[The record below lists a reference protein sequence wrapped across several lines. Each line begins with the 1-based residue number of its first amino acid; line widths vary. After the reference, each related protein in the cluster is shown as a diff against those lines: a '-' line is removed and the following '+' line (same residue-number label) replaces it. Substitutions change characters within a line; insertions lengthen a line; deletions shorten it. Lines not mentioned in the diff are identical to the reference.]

1 MPWLKAR
8 RRATPRLRGLTTIS
22 QHLNGKDGMIMK
34 KVLAFAVLA
43 LTVLSCSKEIAEQ
56 QLVPAVEKSYTSF
69 TATGE
74 EISKVAL
81 DFAEEQ
87 NVKWEDADQLA
98 VFDGSAKNIF
108 SIKAGSNTGAS
119 AVFEGEVSDG
129 ATTLYAV
136 YPASAGEA
144 LEGTDIKVSVPAAQ
158 TIPSGA
164 FADPKALV
172 AVASASKGSPMEF
185 KQVCGLLKISF
196 TASNIREITI
206 TGKAIAGAA
215 SVGADG
221 VLKSASAAS
230 DAITLTHA
238 DGIFPAGTYYVP
250 VLPGT
255 TPAGSFSISLIKG
268 ASTAERT
275 ATGAITFERRKGV
288 DAGSLDKLPTTTVIR
303 TMAELFEWNA
313 NRVGGTEDN
322 VIIGADI
329 DMENEPWVPKD
340 FTGTFDGQGHKLYNL
355 SVKRSANACFV
366 NTLDGTIK
374 DVTFGTSN
382 GTSYDGQSVIIQNNP
397 DDTADS
403 GWRYAGLVT
412 RLSADAVLE
421 NVTTYVPV
429 TVASTSKSKT
439 RIGGLVA
446 IIAGA
451 SSVKNCHNYG
461 AVSNEA
467 TAPVA
472 AGAVGGLIGCNDAV
486 ATVEDCSNSGNITV
500 NNAATSYIGG
510 ILSTDEVG
518 GSFTNC
524 VNKGNISVSGT
535 GTRSSCIGGILGDAT
550 LSTVSKCENLGSITC
565 TLDGEL
571 KVGGIVGRAYKGCT
585 VKDCTNQESG
595 VIDFNPEGATKR
607 AFIGGVVGNSPAG
620 NTETLT
626 IDGCKNYASITGVNE
641 QISTIGGIGGFI
653 NGAGVVIIKNCE
665 NHGDIA
671 NTNAAAKNGTEAA
684 AAYVSGIVAYLNAD
698 IAAGSSIENC
708 SNYGAILAKNRNI
721 INVAG
726 IIPVVSSA
734 NEVTIKNCH
743 NYGTIT
749 RDLNYRSTYAD
760 TAYSIGGIIGK
771 LTLPSGSVS
780 GCVNH
785 SDATVWA
792 NAGGGAANPRVGG
805 IVGYVIKCGS
815 ITNCTNDAAVT
826 YDNTATGGS
835 YCAVGGIVGHMYA
848 TQTFDKCV
856 NNGAVSSNRTQVN
869 RLGGIVGTAN
879 NSPVTNCTNT
889 GTVTLNCVAQTA
901 NWQSVGGIAG
911 FTEGSGDVA
920 LDFTGNVNRGKIDAM
935 ALTTNDRVA
944 IGGIVGMPYD
954 ALKVSGNINY
964 GKVFAKNAATNG
976 ACYVGG
982 LLGQELEAGN
992 VSSFTDNKNYGSVEN
1007 GTEGSTKAFTGG
1019 LFGNFGKAPTASGS
1033 SFGSVKGVVAGA
1045 VAGKNA
1051 KAITATICDAVT
1063 VNGVAKAAAADEAA
1077 WLCPSNTGTITPTY
1091 VAHSDSE

>member
-1 MPWLKAR
+1 
-8 RRATPRLRGLTTIS
+8 
-22 QHLNGKDGMIMK
+22 MIMK

-129 ATTLYAV
+129 VTTLYAV

-421 NVTTYVPV
+421 NITSYVPV

-472 AGAVGGLIGCNDAV
+472 AGVVGGLIGWTDATV
-486 ATVEDCSNSGNITV
+486 TVEDCSNSGNVTVGSASTSAVGGLIGFTNSVVTVADCSNSGKITV
-500 NNAATSYIGG
+500 NNATTAYIGG
-510 ILSTDEVG
+510 ILSSDEKG

-524 VNKGNISVSGT
+524 VNSGNIDIPFKGNKAMCV
-535 GTRSSCIGGILGDAT
+535 GGILGDAT
-550 LSTVSKCENLGSITC
+550 KSTVTGCSNSGAITSLC
-565 TLDGEL
+565 DGEL
-571 KVGGIVGRAYKGCT
+571 KVGGIVGRAYTDGT
-585 VKDCTNQESG
+585 IVNCTNEKSG
-595 VIDFNPEGATKR
+595 TITFNPDTFSNQ
-607 AFIGGVVGNSPAG
+607 AFIGGILGNAP
-620 NTETLT
+620 
-626 IDGCKNYASITGVNE
+626 K
-641 QISTIGGIGGFI
+641 
-653 NGAGVVIIKNCE
+653 
-665 NHGDIA
+665 
-671 NTNAAAKNGTEAA
+671 
-684 AAYVSGIVAYLNAD
+684 
-698 IAAGSSIENC
+698 
-708 SNYGAILAKNRNI
+708 
-721 INVAG
+721 
-726 IIPVVSSA
+726 
-734 NEVTIKNCH
+734 
-743 NYGTIT
+743 
-749 RDLNYRSTYAD
+749 
-760 TAYSIGGIIGK
+760 
-771 LTLPSGSVS
+771 
-780 GCVNH
+780 
-785 SDATVWA
+785 A
-792 NAGGGAANPRVGG
+792 NAGTL
-805 IVGYVIKCGS
+805 K
-815 ITNCTNDAAVT
+815 ITNCTNNAPLSSTHRNVAIIAGILGYTNMTSGTIAVEGCNNFGAISRT
-826 YDNTATGGS
+826 VNETNAGFYTHVCPAGISSKPDCKSGSFKNCNNYGKIYSNTNAEGSIVRMAGIVAWAGSVGPITFEGCENSAEIEFKMGDGDYLGS
-835 YCAVGGIVGHMYA
+835 YLCLGGVAGHIYKGSVVRECANTG
-848 TQTFDKCV
+848 
-856 NNGAVSSNRTQVN
+856 NLSSNCKNVN
-869 RLGGIVGTAN
+869 RMGGIVGTC
-879 NSPVTNCTNT
+879 NSSAVYDCTNEGVVEVNVPSST
-889 GTVTLNCVAQTA
+889 EVKY
-901 NWQSVGGIAG
+901 WQ
-911 FTEGSGDVA
+911 
-920 LDFTGNVNRGKIDAM
+920 
-935 ALTTNDRVA
+935 A
-944 IGGIVGMPYD
+944 IGGIVGFAEGTSTGCTR
-954 ALKVSGNINY
+954 ALTGCANRAQVKVSGNFVPNYVGRCAVGGIIGAPYSAMPIENNANYSSVTAVNTNATTPWCFVGGICGMDIDGDSRSAYGKSEFSGNANY
-964 GKVFAKNAATNG
+964 GAVSETVGNAAY
-976 ACYVGG
+976 A
-982 LLGQELEAGN
+982 A
-992 VSSFTDNKNYGSVEN
+992 
-1007 GTEGSTKAFTGG
+1007 AGG
-1019 LFGNFGKAPTASGS
+1019 LFGWFGSADSASGS
-1033 SFGSVKGVVAGA
+1033 MFGKVSGNAGA
-1045 VAGKNA
+1045 VAGKNT